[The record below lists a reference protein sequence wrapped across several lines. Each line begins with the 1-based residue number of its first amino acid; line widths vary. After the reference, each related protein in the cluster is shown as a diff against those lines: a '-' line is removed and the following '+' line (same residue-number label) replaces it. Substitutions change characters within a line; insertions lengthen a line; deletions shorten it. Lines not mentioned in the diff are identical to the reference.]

1 MKFTSNLDEAAPFT
15 TTNDHHDDGIVSRS
29 PALREALDRMERVGP
44 TDTAV
49 LLTGETGTGKEL
61 MVRVLHR
68 RSRRAARPMVAVN
81 LAAIPEALVASE
93 LFGHEQ
99 GAFTGASQRRI
110 GRFEMADRSTL
121 FLDEVGELSHD
132 MQVALLRAL
141 QEGEFERLGASQ
153 TRKVDVRLITATNR
167 DLDQAVEDGK
177 FREDLYYR
185 LSVFPIH
192 LPPLRERRE
201 DVALLAPYF
210 LDRIAARIGRKF
222 SNIEPSSLERLEA
235 YSWPGN
241 IRQLQNVIEHSAILS
256 DGATLEVPAN
266 LLVEK
271 GPCRKIGSRLD
282 ATLRT
287 SELRMIEQALEEAG
301 GRVSGPAGAAA
312 RLGVPPATLESK
324 IKRFNIDKLLYRARV
339 S

>member
-1 MKFTSNLDEAAPFT
+1 
-15 TTNDHHDDGIVSRS
+15 
-29 PALREALDRMERVGP
+29 
-44 TDTAV
+44 
-49 LLTGETGTGKEL
+49 
-61 MVRVLHR
+61 
-68 RSRRAARPMVAVN
+68 
-81 LAAIPEALVASE
+81 
-93 LFGHEQ
+93 
-99 GAFTGASQRRI
+99 
-110 GRFEMADRSTL
+110 
-121 FLDEVGELSHD
+121 
-132 MQVALLRAL
+132 
-141 QEGEFERLGASQ
+141 
-153 TRKVDVRLITATNR
+153 LITATNR